1 MDKKEKMSKI
11 GEQTGNPQKEIETIK
26 WQTWNSWNSTAEN
39 TISEK
44 KKLLDW
50 I

>member
-1 MDKKEKMSKI
+1 MDKKEKMRKT
-11 GEQTGNPQKEIETIK
+11 GEQTGNPQKEMETIK
-26 WQTWNSWNSTAEN
+26 WQTWNSTAEN

-44 KKLLDW
+44 KKSLDS

>member
-1 MDKKEKMSKI
+1 MSKI

-26 WQTWNSWNSTAEN
+26 WQTWNSTAEN

>member
-1 MDKKEKMSKI
+1 MDKKKRWTKLVNRQGI
-11 GEQTGNPQKEIETIK
+11 PKEMENIK
-26 WQTWNSWNSTAEN
+26 WQTWNSTAEN

-44 KKLLDW
+44 KKWLDS

>member
-26 WQTWNSWNSTAEN
+26 WQTGNSTAEN